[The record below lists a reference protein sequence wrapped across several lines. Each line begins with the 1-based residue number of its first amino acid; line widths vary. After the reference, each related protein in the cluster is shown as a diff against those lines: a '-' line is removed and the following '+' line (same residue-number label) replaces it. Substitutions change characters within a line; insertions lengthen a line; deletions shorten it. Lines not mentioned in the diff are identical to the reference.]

1 MVHHKTRLVIENIEG
16 YIEKTVNKYGTGAKV
31 DCPKVY
37 LGKRVILV
45 ILKDEQP
52 PS

>member
-1 MVHHKTRLVIENIEG
+1 MGHVVVHHKTRLVIENIEG
-16 YIEKTVNKYGTGAKV
+16 
-31 DCPKVY
+31 Y